1 MPRHKRGWSIEG
13 GHRREKRRTPLTVAL
28 VEPALLFLINKK
40 ERHGYALITA
50 LKELGITSIH
60 PSVVYR
66 TLRHMESLGWIDSEW
81 DTENV
86 QGPPRKVFK
95 LSEQGKAAHQTW
107 QEELAKAQKS
117 IHILLEPASEK

>member
-1 MPRHKRGWSIEG
+1 
-13 GHRREKRRTPLTVAL
+13 
-28 VEPALLFLINKK
+28 
-40 ERHGYALITA
+40 
-50 LKELGITSIH
+50 
-60 PSVVYR
+60 
-66 TLRHMESLGWIDSEW
+66 MEALGWIDSEW